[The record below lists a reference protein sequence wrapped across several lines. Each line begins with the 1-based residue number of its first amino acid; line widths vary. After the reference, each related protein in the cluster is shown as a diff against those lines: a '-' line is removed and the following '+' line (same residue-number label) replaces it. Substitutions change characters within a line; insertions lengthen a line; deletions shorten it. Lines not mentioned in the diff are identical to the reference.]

1 MSDLDRLVRRLRG
14 LTPLAWAA
22 QDRRATILRLA
33 EELAEVGAEGHRLP
47 AGLPDHAMAD
57 VIAVVGREAIANG
70 RRDEVAAAVR
80 RALAETR

>member
-57 VIAVVGREAIANG
+57 VIAVLGADAAAVDPEQTARL
-70 RRDEVAAAVR
+70 VAAA
-80 RALAETR
+80 LAATR